1 MLRDT
6 PSSTHLAQ
14 APPGEVFAAIA
25 AALDARV
32 IGQFALTRRL
42 LIALL
47 CDGHVLVEGVPGL
60 AKTTAVKTLAE
71 LL

>member
-6 PSSTHLAQ
+6 SSSTHLAQ

-32 IGQFALTRRL
+32 IGQFAGFFTAIERIDDL
-42 LIALL
+42 LRF
-47 CDGHVLVEGVPGL
+47 
-60 AKTTAVKTLAE
+60 AVDRFE
-71 LL
+71 